1 MAMNHLYYVAKV
13 RRSTICTLA
22 VALCAVA
29 GTAWAGESRETSDTT
44 IAEKPLFEVPDFS
57 RGGFVLSLEYSPW
70 AAWSFDQA
78 HLASQV
84 GDLAAGVFIA
94 QAKSQHTASLHMA
107 YNVLAHGRRGLHGH
121 GLEHRRPRPGRRRL
135 PRGHGRLAPA
145 AAGVDAPGPAAF
157 GRVDLKV
164 YFGAGYGIA
173 GQSTGMDGLVTELG
187 FDAMFF
193 FSRYF
198 ALGLYGRL
206 MFLQWDKF
214 YLDYYGRDRPGMTIP
229 LPQGSGGTFGSFG
242 FAMHFRAGD

>member
-1 MAMNHLYYVAKV
+1 MAGSAF
-13 RRSTICTLA
+13 
-22 VALCAVA
+22 
-29 GTAWAGESRETSDTT
+29 AGESRETSDTT
-44 IAEKPLFEVPDFS
+44 VADKPLFEVPDFS

-70 AAWSFDQA
+70 ASWSVDQA

-84 GDLAAGVFIA
+84 GDAAAGVFIA

-107 YNVLAHGRRGLHGH
+107 YNILGHASIGVDFTATGWNIAEPSRGGGGFLVGTVGWHPLQLVWMH
-121 GLEHRRPRPGRRRL
+121 QDRRPLG
-135 PRGHGRLAPA
+135 
-145 AAGVDAPGPAAF
+145 
-157 GRVDLKV
+157 VDLKV

-214 YLDYYGRDRPGMTIP
+214 YLDYYGRDQPGMTIP